1 MANVA
6 GSGFREIA
14 HTADWALEVW
24 APDLDRL
31 FDQAAR
37 GMYWLMA
44 TRLQPAPRIER
55 ALSLEGQDAESLLVS
70 FLSEL
75 LYLGEIEGLG
85 FDQFQVRVQAD
96 RLDAV
101 IRGAPIARLEKE
113 IKAVTFH
120 NLAVTHEGHQLKVTI
135 IFDV

>member
-85 FDQFQVRVQAD
+85 FDQFQVRVHAD

-101 IRGAPIARLEKE
+101 IRGAPIAGLEKE

-120 NLAVTHEGHQLKVTI
+120 NLKLQPTAEGWEATLVV
-135 IFDV
+135 DV